1 MPTTKRTIS
10 VRLDPAAARRL
21 ERAARLMKQSRDA
34 FLGKAGDDTARRIL
48 LKWAVARYRQ
58 GERTRF
64 HLVLV
69 SFPGPSSRR
78 RIWRFSA
85 KSPAP
90 ETRRSERPTH
100 FRNRVGERS
109 FSQLAEETGLTVEEI
124 MGAAGNG
131 DREAALAMFLTS
143 CKTVAEVERNP
154 EFLRLGQEA
163 ARAVAGERQGERC

>member
-34 FLGKAGDDTARRIL
+34 FLGKAGDETARRIL
-48 LKWAVARYRQ
+48 LAWAIARYRQ
-58 GERTRF
+58 
-64 HLVLV
+64 
-69 SFPGPSSRR
+69 
-78 RIWRFSA
+78 
-85 KSPAP
+85 
-90 ETRRSERPTH
+90 
-100 FRNRVGERS
+100 GERS

-143 CKTVAEVERNP
+143 CKTIAEVERNP

-163 ARAVAGERQGERC
+163 ARAVAGERPGERC